1 MRRAPT
7 TKMLIAR
14 RGMHRA
20 LGADAAEW
28 ATQQLAQVCDTPHLR
43 QLAGTTGAENTFE
56 LEDLFDRTTRELGL
70 SIPSPDHA
78 IVDYAREL
86 TRDYLDQRVGR
97 EQLLHELCDLCIQ
110 TDYKKELYPF
120 YLLRWTH
127 DDLEEKKFSFYL
139 RDATRD
145 NFDSLLRAEID
156 NLLASEHEKA

>member
-1 MRRAPT
+1 MTRAPT

-28 ATQQLAQVCDTPHLR
+28 ATEQLAQGCDTQHLR

-56 LEDLFDRTTRELGL
+56 IEELFDRTARELGL
-70 SIPSPDHA
+70 VIPSPEDA

-86 TRDYLDQRVGR
+86 ARDYLDHRISR
-97 EQLLHELCDLCIQ
+97 EQLLYELCDLCIS

-127 DDLEEKKFSFYL
+127 DDLKENTFSFYR
-139 RDATRD
+139 RDATRE
-145 NFDSLLRAEID
+145 NFESLLRTEIT
-156 NLLASEHEKA
+156 LLAGEHQKA